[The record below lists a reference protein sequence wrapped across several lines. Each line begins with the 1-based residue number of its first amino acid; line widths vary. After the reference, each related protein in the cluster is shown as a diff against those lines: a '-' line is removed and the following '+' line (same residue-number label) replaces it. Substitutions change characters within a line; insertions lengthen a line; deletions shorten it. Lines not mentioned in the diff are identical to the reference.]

1 MPEIE
6 VLLGLLL
13 AVAAIAALA
22 RRLEVPYPI
31 LMVLGGLALGLVPG
45 LPRVQLDP
53 QLVFLVFLPPLLYVA
68 AFFTSIRD
76 VRAKALPIAELAV
89 GLVLV
94 PTVAVA
100 AAAPPGAPELARP
113 PPLALRA

>member
-1 MPEIE
+1 MPGIE
-6 VLLGLLL
+6 LVLGLLL
-13 AVAAIAALA
+13 AVAAIASLA
-22 RRLEVPYPI
+22 RTLQVPYPI
-31 LMVLGGLALGLVPG
+31 LLVLGGLALGLVPG

-76 VRAKALPIAELAV
+76 VRAKALPIAELAI

-94 PTVAVA
+94 TIVVVAVVA
-100 AAAPPGAPELARP
+100 HMVVPEL
-113 PPLALRA
+113 